1 MKLESLKSQFP
12 VFQHRPSLVY
22 ADNASTTQKPRQVI
36 AAVSGFY
43 EFGSANVHRGLYKL
57 SEEATVHYENVRAKV
72 AAWIGSNNERSIAF
86 TKGTTESIN
95 AVAFGFLLPILKEGD
110 EVVITAMEH
119 HANLIPWQQVC
130 NQSKAILKVI
140 PVDENGELVLDSLPE
155 MISPKTKMIAVTDV
169 SNTLGTINPVKDI
182 IRLAHGHNIP
192 VLVDAA
198 QRVSHYPI
206 RVEELQADF
215 LVFSAH
221 KMFGPMGVGVLYVR
235 EEYQDRIKPL
245 NYGGGAIKNVE
256 YSHTEFM
263 DYPRN
268 LEAGTPHVSG
278 VLGLGAAIDFMKQLE
293 MDQVAAHVEN
303 LGNRLREGLRDQHFR
318 VIGNARK
325 KTGIVSFVHGA
336 IHPHDIAGYLA
347 SHDVAVRAGHHCT
360 QPLLHG
366 LGIAATVRASFSVYN
381 TTQDVDNILK
391 ALRGVKKFWS

>member
-36 AAVSGFY
+36 AAVSDFY
-43 EFGSANVHRGLYKL
+43 EYGSANVHRGLYKL

-95 AVAFGFLLPILKEGD
+95 AVAFGFLLPLLKEGD

-130 NQSKAILKVI
+130 NQCKAILKVI

-182 IRLAHGHNIP
+182 IQLAHRNNIP

-221 KMFGPMGVGVLYVR
+221 KMFGPMGVGVLYVS

-293 MDQVAAHVEN
+293 MDQVAAHVES
-303 LGNRLREGLRDQHFR
+303 LGNRLREGLRNQHFR
-318 VIGNARK
+318 VVGNARK

-347 SHDVAVRAGHHCT
+347 SQDIAVRAGHHCT

-381 TTQDVDNILK
+381 TAQDVDRILE
-391 ALRGVKKFWS
+391 ALQGLKKFWS